1 MNASPTV
8 IIMPPINDK
17 KLNCGHLGGG
27 FGASVVLVVG
37 VVVGTGV
44 VVGLKNTLNF
54 FLLYYTVS
62 FDSYIDSLL
71 YLLNKL
77 ISFFHFMN
85 FHFIS

>member
-44 VVGLKNTLNF
+44 VVGLKNTLNI
-54 FLLYYTVS
+54 FLPYCFDLCHIISKVVLLIRTLILY
-62 FDSYIDSLL
+62 
-71 YLLNKL
+71 
-77 ISFFHFMN
+77 
-85 FHFIS
+85 